1 MAITSDRTSE
11 SLLGVDRGAGDE
23 LVLTFVAGLP
33 GFPDAHRFALDGLGA
48 ELEPFCRMRSLD
60 QRDLTFTVMPPGLV
74 FPEYSVVID
83 EESVER
89 LKLDNAADAVVLA
102 IVTLSVPPEPPK
114 VNLLGPIV
122 INRRTLLAAQV
133 VQHGSSHGVAV
144 PLTTPAQV

>member
-1 MAITSDRTSE
+1 MAIKSDRTTE
-11 SLLGVDRGAGDE
+11 SPLSIEREGEDD

-33 GFPDAHRFALDGLGA
+33 GFPDAHKFVLDGLGA

-60 QRDLTFTVMPPGLV
+60 QRDLTFTVMPPGLL
-74 FPEYSVVID
+74 FPDYAVVID

-89 LKLDNAADAVVLA
+89 LGITTAEDAVVLA

-122 INRRTLLAAQV
+122 INRRTRSAAQV
-133 VQHGSSHGVAV
+133 VQHGSNHGVAV
-144 PLTTPAQV
+144 PLVAAQV

>member
-1 MAITSDRTSE
+1 MPITSDKTAE
-11 SLLGVDRGAGDE
+11 SLLSADRDTSDE

-33 GFPDAHRFALDGLGA
+33 GFPDAHRFALDGLGP

-74 FPEYSVVID
+74 FLDYAVVID
-83 EESVER
+83 EESLER
-89 LKLDNAADAVVLA
+89 LKLENPADAVVLA

-122 INRRTLLAAQV
+122 INRRNLLAAQV
-133 VQHGSSHGVAV
+133 VQHGTSHGVAV
-144 PLTTPAQV
+144 PLVAPAQV